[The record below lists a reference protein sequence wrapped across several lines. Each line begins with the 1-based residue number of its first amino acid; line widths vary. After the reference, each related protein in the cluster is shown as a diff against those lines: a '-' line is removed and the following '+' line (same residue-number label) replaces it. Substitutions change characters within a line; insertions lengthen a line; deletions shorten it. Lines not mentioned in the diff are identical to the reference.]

1 MLLDSSVCFSD
12 YLYVYVHLTPAISLV
27 DHVSLIYNSKLL
39 VLVLSLPLIF
49 KIFSPHSHPCLQ
61 ILENFSSRSHP
72 CLQILE
78 NFPSRT
84 RPCFLILE
92 NFLYPSRIIVK
103 ILMNECPCLLSRCY
117 CSMHMK

>member
-27 DHVSLIYNSKLL
+27 DHVSLSYNSILL

-49 KIFSPHSHPCLQ
+49 KIFSPH
-61 ILENFSSRSHP
+61 SHP

-103 ILMNECPCLLSRCY
+103 ILMNA
-117 CSMHMK
+117 HVW